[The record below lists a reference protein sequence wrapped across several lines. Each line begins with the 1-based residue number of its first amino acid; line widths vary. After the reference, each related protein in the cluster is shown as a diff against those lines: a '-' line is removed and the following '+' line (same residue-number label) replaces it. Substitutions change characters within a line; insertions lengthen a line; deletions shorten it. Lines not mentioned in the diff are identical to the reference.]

1 MCGFFFS
8 FFLSFFLSSSSSSS
22 LSVFVF
28 VFVVVVVFRFF
39 FFLGLINEVVS
50 NRNPRLGW
58 RGGWC
63 DGAGKG

>member
-28 VFVVVVVFRFF
+28 VFVVVVFRFF